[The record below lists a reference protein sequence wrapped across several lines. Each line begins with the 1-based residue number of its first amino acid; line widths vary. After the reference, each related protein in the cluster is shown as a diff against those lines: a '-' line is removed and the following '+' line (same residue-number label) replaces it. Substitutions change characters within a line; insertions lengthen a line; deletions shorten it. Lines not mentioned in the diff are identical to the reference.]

1 MNPEEILRDI
11 YERAVA
17 TLNTTVIP
25 DSVMRER
32 VDYVCRYI
40 SNRAGVRL
48 LLSCLLGKL
57 DKPDVDA
64 QAIY

>member
-25 DSVMRER
+25 DSVIRER
-32 VDYVCRYI
+32 VDYVCRCI

-48 LLSCLLGKL
+48 LMS
-57 DKPDVDA
+57 
-64 QAIY
+64 